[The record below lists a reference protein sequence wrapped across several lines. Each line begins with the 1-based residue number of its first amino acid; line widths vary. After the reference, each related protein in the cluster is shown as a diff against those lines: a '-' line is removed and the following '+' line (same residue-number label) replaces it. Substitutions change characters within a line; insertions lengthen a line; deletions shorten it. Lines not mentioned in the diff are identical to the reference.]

1 MIKLSISMLCDSNK
15 AENISNAAFLCE
27 LAELIGQISDKA
39 SEASKVAK
47 VPDVLNGPVSTAGEA
62 PVITKPEEVSFSAS
76 QRTPM
81 NALTSTMTPGESET
95 DKRNKIHD
103 LAVLIGYTSKHSTE
117 LSQLLKSMGV
127 DSIVKLKT
135 TQLDEAYRN
144 MLNLAQSLG
153 LAGN

>member
-27 LAELIGQISDKA
+27 LAELIGQTSDKA
-39 SEASKVAK
+39 SEASKV
-47 VPDVLNGPVSTAGEA
+47 
-62 PVITKPEEVSFSAS
+62 VITKPEEVSFSAS

-81 NALTSTMTPGESET
+81 NTLTSTMTLGESET

-127 DSIVKLKT
+127 DSIVKLKA

>member
-27 LAELIGQISDKA
+27 LAELIGQTSDKA
-39 SEASKVAK
+39 SEASK
-47 VPDVLNGPVSTAGEA
+47 VLNGPVSTAGEA
-62 PVITKPEEVSFSAS
+62 PVITKPGEVSFSAS
-76 QRTPM
+76 QRTPV

-127 DSIVKLKT
+127 DSIVKLKV

-144 MLNLAQSLG
+144 MLYLAQSLG

>member
-1 MIKLSISMLCDSNK
+1 
-15 AENISNAAFLCE
+15 
-27 LAELIGQISDKA
+27 
-39 SEASKVAK
+39 
-47 VPDVLNGPVSTAGEA
+47 
-62 PVITKPEEVSFSAS
+62 
-76 QRTPM
+76 M

-127 DSIVKLKT
+127 DSIVKLKA